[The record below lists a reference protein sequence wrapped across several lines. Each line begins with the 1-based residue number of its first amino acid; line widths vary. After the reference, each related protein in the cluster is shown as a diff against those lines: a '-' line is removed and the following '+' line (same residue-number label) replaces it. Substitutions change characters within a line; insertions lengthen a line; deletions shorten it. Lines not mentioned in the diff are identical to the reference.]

1 MKWKVAIAVS
11 IAVIAGIGLGLL
23 VCRSMTCRDAIGRL
37 CGKGRLGA
45 IAQSH
50 GIYEADVDR
59 AKAELRHNSG
69 QDDSD
74 ASSPAESSGLVIQ
87 KLVATAMV
95 EGLAA
100 GTRISGSEIEREF
113 RLLQSQFDRNR
124 WLPALHAS
132 SLSQR
137 SLRRMIADH
146 LRARL
151 WISGRIASRLQVT
164 TEECREFYD
173 EHPEFFSQPVR
184 LRVNH
189 LFLAAPPETPAEIVD
204 LKKEKIEE
212 LAKRIKAGENLSALA
227 AVESEDER
235 TKPRGGDLGFF
246 SASRMPTDFFAA
258 AVKLRPGEVGRPVKT
273 VLGFHIIEAT
283 ELKPARQMTFE
294 EARVDIGNALE
305 REKRRIGLREV
316 EVDLGAHARSVRP
329 VF

>member
-1 MKWKVAIAVS
+1 MKLAMAIS

-23 VCRSMTCRDAIGRL
+23 VCRSIACRDAIGRL
-37 CGKGRLGA
+37 CGKGRLVA
-45 IAQSH
+45 VAQSR
-50 GIYEADVDR
+50 GIYETDVDR
-59 AKAELRHNSG
+59 AIAELRHNSG

-74 ASSPAESSGLVIQ
+74 ADSPAESRGLVVQ

-95 EGLAA
+95 LDLAA
-100 GTRISGSEIEREF
+100 GTRIPRSEIKREF

-137 SLRRMIADH
+137 SLRRIIGDH
-146 LRARL
+146 LRVRL
-151 WISGRIASRLQVT
+151 WISGRMASRLQVT
-164 TEECREFYD
+164 MDECREFYD
-173 EHPEFFSQPVR
+173 EHPEFFSQPAR

-189 LFLAAPPETPAEIVD
+189 LFLAAPPETPPEIVD

-212 LAKRIKAGENLSALA
+212 LAERIKAGENLSALA

-235 TKPRGGDLGFF
+235 TKPRGGDLGLF
-246 SASRMPTDFFAA
+246 SAYRMPADFFAA
-258 AVKLRPGEVGRPVKT
+258 AVKLRPGEISRPVKT
-273 VLGFHIIEAT
+273 VLGFHTIEAT

-294 EARVDIGNALE
+294 EARADIGNALE